1 MTPSRRQIARVATAL
16 PLLLALIAGPAL
28 AAPPKPLPERFD
40 VAVTVDDLP
49 DHGALPPGMTR
60 LSITRDHM
68 ALFKAHGVVEAFGFV
83 NGANARDPDSLAA
96 LDAWRAA
103 GHPLG
108 NHTATHLNIDRAA
121 SLEAWIADLQAGEPA
136 VASRMQGQ
144 DWRYLRFPNL
154 STGAT
159 RERHDGAAAWLKAHG
174 YRIAHVSVSFDDW
187 AYTDAYARCAA
198 KGDTAAIS
206 LMEDQYLK
214 GVDDALVR
222 MRAVSLKVYGR
233 VIPQVLLT
241 HVGGWSARMLPQ
253 VLDRLDAAGAHYV
266 TLEAAQKDPAY
277 AQAEQWLGGDGIME
291 RTARNTG
298 VDLSALPPPLSKP
311 VDPQGLCL

>member
-1 MTPSRRQIARVATAL
+1 MTFRRRTLIGA
-16 PLLLALIAGPAL
+16 ALILGAATPAL
-28 AAPPKPLPERFD
+28 AEPSPARFD

-49 DHGALPPGMTR
+49 DHGALAPGETR
-60 LSITRDHM
+60 LSIARAHL
-68 ALFKAHGVVEAFGFV
+68 ALFEAHGVVEAFGFV
-83 NGANARDPDSLAA
+83 NGANGGDPDSDAA

-108 NHTATHLNIDRAA
+108 NHAATHLNIDKAP
-121 SLEAWIADLQAGEPA
+121 SLEAWIADVEAGEPA
-136 VASRMQGQ
+136 VASRMAGQ

-198 KGDTAAIS
+198 KGDAAAIS
-206 LMEDQYLK
+206 LMESQYLK

-222 MRAVSLKVYGR
+222 MRAVSMKVYGR

-253 VLDRLDAAGAHYV
+253 VLDRLDAAGARYV
-266 TLEAAQKDPAY
+266 TLEAAQKDVAY

-298 VDLSALPPPLSKP
+298 VDLADLPPPLSKP
-311 VDPQGLCL
+311 VDPKGLCR